1 MNYPSMKKSSAQSKT
16 IRFSGG
22 ITSGT
27 EKNHIPDDHLSS
39 GLNVLSKN
47 GILRAR
53 NGIVPKTDT
62 VIGNYDNNGSIIKDL
77 TITET
82 EIFRG
87 GSRQKIAYTVW
98 GNELF
103 EDIHIYLVSPKGEFE
118 TLYSIHLTPENNYF
132 YRFENV
138 FFTVGKRTCGS
149 GIYAFVKRG
158 CIYNYAKEYTYE
170 IYEYDTD
177 IDGYHKLQNSD
188 FYTPVI
194 YINGRGSEYDRAKQ
208 IGWVFSGSPACPEE
222 INLLGGRF
230 CAYFSSD
237 GVSTSFKLPVSGL
250 DFGSEVI
257 CRIYDSTN
265 AYTEWY
271 VDANTFEKTVS
282 FCGQQVKLNCDRISG
297 LFSFYVGNEPYSIPN
312 TRILNGNNICFI
324 AVKKLTK
331 SKEKIIGSKSVKEF
345 NSGFYVYGNDE
356 SKNEIYA
363 SKYETPLYF
372 PETMKTAV
380 GTSTDAIISL
390 KNHKG
395 DLIAFKSE
403 GIFKITSAGEAG
415 KLSYIS
421 PVGITSD
428 FSKPAR
434 LSCSVINSGYGPTSE
449 KTVCKCAENFVW
461 INNRKVCSFGKSND
475 IKELSQPVNSILSSL
490 TDEEISNAFATSFD
504 GLYFLFFGHKA
515 LVLNYQNESF
525 GVSEKYTSS
534 PQNNKNIAWFYLEF
548 PEETI
553 YSSAFCTDEN
563 MFLICK
569 DQNDTINYLSTFGGD
584 KDIILESIT
593 PNEVLSE
600 KPINFTFTTKTFDFD
615 VQKPKNIISLN
626 LQMSGNS
633 VVLINVTGD
642 NYTSN
647 QSVKLRENVTS
658 DIKVFPFFMPITRMG
673 FKISGEAPFSLP
685 LANIE
690 YNI

>member
-1 MNYPSMKKSSAQSKT
+1 MKYPSMKKSSAQSKT

-22 ITSGT
+22 ITSSA
-27 EKNHIPDDHLSS
+27 EKEHILDDHLSD
-39 GLNVLSKN
+39 GLNVLSQN
-47 GILRAR
+47 GILNAR
-53 NGIVPKTDT
+53 KGIVPKTDT
-62 VIGNYDNNGSIIKDL
+62 VIGNYGNGGSIIKDL

-82 EIFRG
+82 EIFTDG
-87 GSRQKIAYTVW
+87 VRQKIAYTVW
-98 GNELF
+98 GNDSF
-103 EDIHIYLVSPKGEFE
+103 EDIHIYLVSPKGEFQS
-118 TLYSIHLTPENNYF
+118 LYSINLTPENENF
-132 YRFENV
+132 FKFKNV
-138 FFTVGKRTCGS
+138 FFIVGKKTCGS

-158 CIYNYAKEYTYE
+158 CTYNYSEHFSFE
-170 IYEYDTD
+170 IYEYDAHLR
-177 IDGYHKLQNSD
+177 GYIKLENSD

-237 GVSTSFKLPVSGL
+237 GVSSSFKLPVSGL

-257 CRIYDSTN
+257 CRIYSSTS

-271 VDANTFEKTVS
+271 IAANTFEKTVAYG
-282 FCGQQVKLNCDRISG
+282 GQQVTLSCDRISG
-297 LFSFYVGNEPYSIPN
+297 LLSFFVGNESYSIPN
-312 TRILNGNNICFI
+312 TGILNGNNICFI
-324 AVKKLTK
+324 CVKQLRMN
-331 SKEKIIGSKSVKEF
+331 KEKIIGSKAVKEF
-345 NSGFYVYGNDE
+345 NSGFYIYGNDE
-356 SKNEIYA
+356 NKNEIYA

-380 GTSTDAIISL
+380 GNSTDKVISL
-390 KNHKG
+390 KSHNG
-395 DLIAFKSE
+395 SLIAFKSD

-415 KLSYIS
+415 RLSYIS

-434 LSCSVINSGYGPTSE
+434 LSCSVINSGCGPTSE
-449 KTVCKCAENFVW
+449 KTVCKCEENFVW
-461 INNRKVCSFGKSND
+461 MNNKKVFSFGKSSE
-475 IKELSQPVNSILSSL
+475 IKELSKPVNSILSDL
-490 TDEEISNAFATSFD
+490 TDEEIENAFAANFD
-504 GLYFLFFGHKA
+504 GLYYLFFGHKA
-515 LVLNYQNESF
+515 LVLNYQSESF

-534 PQNNKNIAWFYLEF
+534 PENNKNAAWFYLEF
-548 PEETI
+548 PEETV
-553 YSSAFCTDEN
+553 YSSAFCTDAN
-563 MFLICK
+563 MYLICRG
-569 DQNDTINYLSTFGGD
+569 QNDAINYLSSLSGE
-584 KDIILESIT
+584 KDIILESIS
-593 PNEVLSE
+593 PSEVLRE
-600 KPINFTFTTKTFDFD
+600 KPINFMLNSKTFDFD
-615 VQKPKNIISLN
+615 IQKPKNIISLN

-647 QSVKLRENVTS
+647 QSIKLKENVLS